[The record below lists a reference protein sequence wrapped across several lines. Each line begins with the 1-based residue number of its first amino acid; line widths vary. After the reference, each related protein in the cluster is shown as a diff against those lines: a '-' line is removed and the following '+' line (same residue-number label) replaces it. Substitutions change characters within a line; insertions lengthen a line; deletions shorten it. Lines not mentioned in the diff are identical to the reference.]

1 MRKTDMDASE
11 CADDKIQLIDAVTK
25 AFDSVV
31 LGNGV
36 GLYQG
41 QAIDDYKTKFEEQT
55 VRLSDEK
62 NDWRLISVDD
72 LNKCNS
78 SLSFFD
84 AEGMR
89 FHLPTYLIADLK
101 GEYNFGMEFCLTHLS
116 DYSKAQFA
124 LFNAEQRGVIRDV
137 LNFWFNEA
145 PESFFSVDILNAVL
159 GFWSEEND

>member
-1 MRKTDMDASE
+1 MDANE
-11 CADDKIQLIDAVTK
+11 RAADKNRLIEAITK

-36 GLYQG
+36 GLYQA
-41 QAIDDYKTKFEEQT
+41 QALDDYKTELEEQAA
-55 VRLSDEK
+55 RLKDEK
-62 NDWRLISVDD
+62 NDWCLISAEE

-89 FHLPTYLIADLK
+89 FHLPAYLIADLK

-124 LFNAEQRGVIRDV
+124 LFNAEQREVIRDV

-145 PESFFSVDILNAVL
+145 PESFFSMDIVNAAL

>member
-1 MRKTDMDASE
+1 MDANE
-11 CADDKIQLIDAVTK
+11 HAADKNRIIEAITK
-25 AFDSVV
+25 SFDSVV

-36 GLYQG
+36 GLYQA
-41 QAIDDYKTKFEEQT
+41 QAQDDYKTELEEQAART
-55 VRLSDEK
+55 NDEK
-62 NDWRLISVDD
+62 NDWRLISAEE
-72 LNKCNS
+72 LNRCNS

-89 FHLPTYLIADLK
+89 FHLPAYLIADLK

-124 LFNAEQRGVIRDV
+124 LFSAEQRDVIRDV

-145 PESFFSVDILNAVL
+145 PESFFSMDIVNAVL
-159 GFWSEEND
+159 GFWSEEMD

>member
-1 MRKTDMDASE
+1 MDANE
-11 CADDKIQLIDAVTK
+11 RAADKNQLIETIIK

-36 GLYQG
+36 GLYQA
-41 QAIDDYKTKFEEQT
+41 QAQDDYKTGLEEQAA
-55 VRLSDEK
+55 RLKDEK
-62 NDWRLISVDD
+62 NDWRLIAAEE

-89 FHLPTYLIADLK
+89 FHLPAYLIADLK

-116 DYSKAQFA
+116 DYSKEQFA
-124 LFNAEQRGVIRDV
+124 LFNTAQREAVRDV
-137 LNFWFNEA
+137 LNYMFNA
-145 PESFFSVDILNAVL
+145 DPDGIFDPDIANALL

>member
-1 MRKTDMDASE
+1 MKRENPKTDE
-11 CADDKIQLIDAVTK
+11 IIKVITK
-25 AFDSVV
+25 AFETVE

-36 GLYQG
+36 GLFQA
-41 QAIDDYKTKFEEQT
+41 QAIDDYKSEAEQQK

-62 NDWRLISVDD
+62 QDWRLISIAD

-89 FHLPTYLIADLK
+89 FHLPAFLIAELK
-101 GEYNFGMEFCLTHLS
+101 GEYNFGLEFCLTHMS
-116 DYSKAQFA
+116 EYSQSQFS
-124 LFNAEQRGVIRDV
+124 LLNLEQREATREV
-137 LNFWFNEA
+137 LNYMFNLE
-145 PESFFSVDILNAVL
+145 PESFFSIDIVNALL